1 MTQFNKTLLAGMAC
15 LACLSANAQSS
26 VTLFGVAEA
35 QVGSWRNLSAA
46 PVSSSNLFGATS
58 TSAST
63 TGMPSYGVNA
73 SRIGLRGVEDLGG
86 GMKATFVLEN
96 QLALDNGTTPAR
108 FFHRQSNVALSGNFG
123 QVKLGRIY
131 SAWNDIAS
139 NGAPGYGDSYDP
151 YVRIWHAG
159 GPVPLGSP
167 TPTAD
172 GKVTGLAGAMGT
184 NNDVGHPENWS
195 HVRIDK
201 SVRYDSPKLF
211 NAVVLSAQVGLGG
224 GTSQPSSQSF
234 AALYES
240 GRIRTGIGYFGQ
252 NTKSTYDMA
261 TGQSNALKAKTGKME
276 TITAAFNYDFGP
288 AKLVSMAGQSKYD
301 LFSLGKKVT
310 STEWSV
316 GVIAPY
322 QKWIFK
328 ASVAGSD
335 SKQLA
340 GKDSGFGA
348 EIHYNISKRTAVY
361 GAYSTAKHDELLNGQ
376 NYRKSDLTAI
386 GLRHF
391 F

>member
-1 MTQFNKTLLAGMAC
+1 
-15 LACLSANAQSS
+15 
-26 VTLFGVAEA
+26 
-35 QVGSWRNLSAA
+35 
-46 PVSSSNLFGATS
+46 
-58 TSAST
+58 
-63 TGMPSYGVNA
+63 
-73 SRIGLRGVEDLGG
+73 
-86 GMKATFVLEN
+86 
-96 QLALDNGTTPAR
+96 
-108 FFHRQSNVALSGNFG
+108 
-123 QVKLGRIY
+123 
-131 SAWNDIAS
+131 
-139 NGAPGYGDSYDP
+139 
-151 YVRIWHAG
+151 
-159 GPVPLGSP
+159 
-167 TPTAD
+167 
-172 GKVTGLAGAMGT
+172 
-184 NNDVGHPENWS
+184 
-195 HVRIDK
+195 
-201 SVRYDSPKLF
+201 
-211 NAVVLSAQVGLGG
+211 
-224 GTSQPSSQSF
+224 
-234 AALYES
+234 
-240 GRIRTGIGYFGQ
+240 
-252 NTKSTYDMA
+252 MA